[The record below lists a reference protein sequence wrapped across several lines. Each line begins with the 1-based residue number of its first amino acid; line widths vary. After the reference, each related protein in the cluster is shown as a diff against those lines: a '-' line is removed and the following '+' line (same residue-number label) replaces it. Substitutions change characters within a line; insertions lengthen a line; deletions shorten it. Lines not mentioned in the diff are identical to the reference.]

1 MLYDDKYDKTEQRML
16 DVINTVH
23 DLGEDRFIASLYIR
37 NVNPLDIDI
46 RLAETRRCLAIVN
59 EETLRLAKYE
69 LTYNKDFAVDDNQR
83 FTTAE
88 RLFNRLRSSMASI
101 RKRIRQGCPIIRKQP
116 HDPFFKPST
125 FERSVLTKGCCSRDL
140 YGITSFDDNVQALYF
155 EQQALFANVI
165 LSLSICYRVIKEEK
179 EIGADPERSMERF
192 HDQCRRLL
200 DDMEDI
206 FDVTKD
212 IEESEIQKKI
222 EEMGLREYCKNN
234 FHKPTIKELKCYVLN
249 MAMQR
254 KNNISLSQMAD
265 DCFHDEAK
273 KQDALLLIAHFDELL
288 TDNRKMM
295 NALTI
300 RLWCNWCAGGKN
312 DNPKKKYYSLLINR
326 YKGAKE
332 QFPKWH
338 AITQCKSRLNG
349 CDIMELQ
356 RDFNAKADSIIEKY
370 RSLSDKQVV

>member
-1 MLYDDKYDKTEQRML
+1 
-16 DVINTVH
+16 
-23 DLGEDRFIASLYIR
+23 
-37 NVNPLDIDI
+37 
-46 RLAETRRCLAIVN
+46 
-59 EETLRLAKYE
+59 
-69 LTYNKDFAVDDNQR
+69 
-83 FTTAE
+83 
-88 RLFNRLRSSMASI
+88 
-101 RKRIRQGCPIIRKQP
+101 
-116 HDPFFKPST
+116 
-125 FERSVLTKGCCSRDL
+125 
-140 YGITSFDDNVQALYF
+140 
-155 EQQALFANVI
+155 
-165 LSLSICYRVIKEEK
+165 
-179 EIGADPERSMERF
+179 
-192 HDQCRRLL
+192 
-200 DDMEDI
+200 
-206 FDVTKD
+206 
-212 IEESEIQKKI
+212 
-222 EEMGLREYCKNN
+222 
-234 FHKPTIKELKCYVLN
+234 
-249 MAMQR
+249 
-254 KNNISLSQMAD
+254 MAD
-265 DCFHDEAK
+265 NCFYDEAK